1 MITSLILIFIL
12 ITVLLVLSIF
22 FGGSGRGGEFL
33 IDNAVLIRILRNADG
48 IKTIDNVALIQIMRE
63 ERGGFLQ

>member
-1 MITSLILIFIL
+1 MIALLILIFIL
-12 ITVLLVLSIF
+12 TAVLLVLSMF

-33 IDNAVLIRILRNADG
+33 IDSAILIKILRNADG
-48 IKTIDNVALIQIMRE
+48 IKTINNVALIQTIRE

>member
-1 MITSLILIFIL
+1 MIASLILIFIL
-12 ITVLLVLSIF
+12 IAVLLVLSMF
-22 FGGSGRGGEFL
+22 FGGRGQGGEFL
-33 IDNAVLIRILRNADG
+33 IDNAVLIKILRNADD